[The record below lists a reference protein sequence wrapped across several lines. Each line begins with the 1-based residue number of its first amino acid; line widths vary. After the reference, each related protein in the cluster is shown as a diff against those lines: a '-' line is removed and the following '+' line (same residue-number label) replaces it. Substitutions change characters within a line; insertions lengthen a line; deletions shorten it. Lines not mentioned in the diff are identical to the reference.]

1 MDLRNKNVLVSG
13 GAGFIGSSIVR
24 ELLKEK
30 ANVIVYD
37 NFLSGDMSNLKG
49 VQNSIK
55 IIKGDILDK
64 NFKNILK
71 KNEIKYVFN
80 LAAEPYIPHCY
91 YRPQRFFEVNANGAL
106 NVLLSCRDAK
116 VKRIIQYSTSEVYGS
131 AKSTPMGEN
140 HPTMPLSTYA
150 VSKLA
155 ADRLCFTLYHEQNIP
170 VIVLRQFNVYG
181 PRETQPYI
189 IPELITQLSKGNKVK
204 LGNIKARRDLTYVD
218 DAARGAL
225 ALMKCE
231 EAVGE
236 VFNLGTGMDFSVEEM
251 ANIIG
256 ELMGHN
262 RIEIDIEEARL
273 RSLDVDRLQCDYSKL
288 HKLTGWEP
296 KTSLR
301 DGLQLTIESFKEMGN
316 KWIWETKIAAEEK
329 IWREPRGKKS
339 R

>member
-1 MDLRNKNVLVSG
+1 VELRDKQVLVTG

-24 ELLKEK
+24 GLLKEK

-37 NFLSGDMSNLKG
+37 NFLSGDMSNLKE
-49 VQNSIK
+49 VRSSIK
-55 IIKGDILDK
+55 IIKGDILDE
-64 NFKNILK
+64 NFKTVLK
-71 KNEIKYVFN
+71 KEGIEYLFN

-91 YRPQRFFEVNANGAL
+91 YRPEKFFEVNANGAL
-106 NVLLSCRDAK
+106 NVLLSCRDVK

-131 AKSTPMGEN
+131 AKFTPMHED
-140 HPTMPLSTYA
+140 HPTLPLSTYA

-155 ADRLCFTLYHEQNIP
+155 ADRLCFTLCHEQDIP

-189 IPELITQLSKGNKVK
+189 IPELITQLSKGNKVN

-218 DAARGAL
+218 DAAGAAL
-225 ALMKCE
+225 ALVKCK

-236 VFNLGTGMDFSVEEM
+236 VFNVGTGIDYSVKEM
-251 ANIIG
+251 ANIVG
-256 ELMGHN
+256 ELMGHD
-262 RIEIDIEEARL
+262 RIEISVEKARL
-273 RSLDVDRLQCDYSKL
+273 RPLDVDRLQCGHSKL

-296 KTSLR
+296 RISLR
-301 DGLQLTIESFKEMGN
+301 DGLRKTIASFKEMGN
-316 KWIWETKIAAEEK
+316 KWLWETKIAAEEK
-329 IWREPRGKKS
+329 LWREPGGKKS